1 MMFRKGLWAG
11 CLLLLVML
19 SAPARA
25 AEKQDTLRVLF
36 VGNSY
41 VYYNNLAQLINLLT
55 DSMPTRLICTKSTVG
70 AAHLG
75 EHWRGL
81 RGLRSK
87 TLISEKKY
95 DIIVIQDNS
104 MWPLEHKDSLLFY
117 GKLFTDL
124 IRSTGAR
131 PYLYSTWARQKTPET
146 QTAITAAYTEL
157 ATATGAVRVPVG
169 DAWELARQQKPEMVL
184 FHSDGSHPSALGT
197 FLIALS
203 FIKKITG
210 TRPARFR
217 QVYNYPDKDGESFRL
232 MQLTEEEMKL
242 CAGFVEQVQSK
253 Q

>member
-1 MMFRKGLWAG
+1 MRVSKGLLG
-11 CLLLLVML
+11 SCLLWLVL
-19 SAPARA
+19 FTAPLQA
-25 AEKQDTLRVLF
+25 AGKQDTLKVLF

-55 DSMPTRLICTKSTVG
+55 DSMPVKLVCTKSTVG

-81 RGLRSK
+81 RGLRSRA
-87 TLISEKKY
+87 LIAEKKY
-95 DIIVIQDNS
+95 DIVVIQDNS
-104 MWPLEHKDSLLFY
+104 MWPLEHKDSLMYY
-117 GKLFTDL
+117 GQLLTDW
-124 IRSTGAR
+124 IRTAGAR

-146 QTAITAAYTEL
+146 QSAITAAYTEL
-157 ATATGAVRVPVG
+157 ATATGAIRVPVG

-184 FHSDGSHPSALGT
+184 FHPDGSHPSPLGT

-210 TRPARFR
+210 TLPARFR

-232 MQLTEEEMKL
+232 MQLTDEEMKL
-242 CAGFVEQVQSK
+242 CAGFVEQVQT
-253 Q
+253 QQ